1 MKTVHIGWYSGTVYD
16 QEVETKDI
24 PECSYAITFLNEI
37 DPKEIE
43 RYRLRARLNKPVQCR
58 GCVVCALA
66 MEAAMKAKEMEEK
79 ANADKV

>member
-1 MKTVHIGWYSGTVYD
+1 METVHIGLYSGTVYG

-43 RYRLRARLNKPVQCR
+43 RYRLRARLNKPVQCHKCT
-58 GCVVCALA
+58 GCALA
-66 MEAAMKAKEMEEK
+66 MEAAMNMKEMEEK
-79 ANADKV
+79 I